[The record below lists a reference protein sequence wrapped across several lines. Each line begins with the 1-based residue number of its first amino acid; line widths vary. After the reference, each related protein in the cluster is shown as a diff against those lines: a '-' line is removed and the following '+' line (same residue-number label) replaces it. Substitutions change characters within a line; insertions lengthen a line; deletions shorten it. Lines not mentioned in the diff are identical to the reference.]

1 MKRVFQVS
9 EITTL
14 CNELKTLLNGCK
26 THIANMKT
34 YADQA
39 DEALAEVPSEVRY
52 YGAVSSVSQLRSA
65 LKTEKIEEA
74 LTKLEN
80 CRQRA
85 CELIPAADSDYA
97 AQTRELMRV
106 TKNLQTL
113 LEEMEQFLIHTP
125 LTTDY
130 SAFKKAFEEVQAR
143 WNKVTENAATA
154 VEKLM
159 ANIKGAETICHAF
172 SKDPVNLSTGN
183 FIYDRTDLE
192 VVGREPFVFRRFYN
206 AINGREGVLGRD
218 WNHNYEVHLE
228 FMDGEAVLLREDGK
242 EERFFWEKDRYLSLF
257 ASEGTLEKAEDGYT
271 YRTREQKVY
280 RFDREGMCLE
290 TETLLGSLV
299 TFTYEEGSPFRLVKA
314 EKDTGEFFSFSYD
327 AEGKLERVQDHTGR
341 SLSYKYQGGLL
352 KEVTLP
358 DGNTF
363 RYGYTPQGKL
373 EHVENQRGIVTV
385 ENFFDEEHRTTLQK
399 FPDGTQMSYVY
410 DAEKKTVELTER
422 NGSRVTYV
430 HDDKYRDVKHIHSN
444 GEERFAYNQ
453 NNQKTLYVDRLG
465 NKTQYAYDPAGNLVR
480 VIDALGNKTE
490 ILYGKKN
497 QPTGIRING
506 KDKLCGEYDAQGR
519 LVKTKDALGN
529 EVEITYTV
537 SGWPQTIQQ
546 ADKSRISLSYDAR
559 GNITA
564 IEDAQGNVTRYVY
577 DALNRMV
584 ESTDGKGNVTRYTYD
599 VMGNVTC
606 VENAE
611 GNCQSYEYNAS
622 GKVTKV
628 TDFDGASIQREYNVL
643 NRPSKIIDKEGRE
656 TLLAYD
662 SMWNLARVTT
672 PDGART
678 TYLYNEENLL
688 SRIKYADGAVVRYT
702 YDANGNRIG
711 EEDENGSKT
720 TFVYDALGRVVE
732 VNGEEG
738 LHYAYRYDGE
748 GNLIEAKD
756 ALGNT
761 VSMEYDGNGNLVK
774 ETNALGES
782 RRYTYTPL
790 GDVES
795 ITDEAGRKMVYR
807 YLRGGQVAGIRHPD
821 DTEET
826 FTYDANGNLETHT
839 LATGFVLTY
848 GYDSMD
854 RITEITGS
862 EGEKKSYTYDA
873 LGNVTSMTDGEG
885 NTTRYAYTLSGQ
897 LAKVTDALGN
907 ETEYQYDAC
916 DRLIEIRQYG
926 AEGSLKEDTEGSGM
940 DTDLLEA
947 EKQNGRNRLCQ
958 VTRYTRDLRGQ
969 VTETRDAL
977 GQREVYTYDK
987 KGQLLSKL
995 DKEGYLT
1002 KYAYTKQGDLSGI
1015 QYADGREVKLS
1026 YNPLRQ
1032 LLEVQDWLGSTK
1044 ITPDALGRA
1053 QKVQYPDGREVSY
1066 TYGKAGE
1073 RRSITYPDGKT
1084 VFYGY
1089 DEQLRLSELKEG
1101 DSVITYVYD
1110 PLGRL
1115 CEKQFPNGT
1124 KTTYAYDR
1132 KDQLTE
1138 LVHRDQEGIL
1148 DRYTY
1153 LYDFLGNKTRITKE
1167 RRGLEQESGSYTY
1180 GYDALGRLSE
1190 IQKDGQMQTRY
1201 GYDAFGNRTWKE
1213 ESGER
1218 TSYQYN
1224 VINQMVSERHG
1235 ELLKAYRYDKRGNL
1249 TGILENGAWKKQ
1261 YVYGAINRLEEA
1273 VDATGK
1279 QARYQYN
1286 GLGHR
1291 VGKQEGVLPK
1301 EKLEKLDPQS
1311 RIGMEIGNSRQI
1323 TYTLDLTRQ
1332 YYNLLERTEENRSQR
1347 YFWDGNVA
1355 AYEENG
1361 ERNYYLQ
1368 DELGSPLRIEDSA
1381 GNLRENYG
1389 YGAFG
1394 EDLYQNQGKIQPFG
1408 YTGYQRDPVA
1418 GTYYAQAREYL
1429 TENGRFA
1436 GQDLIAG
1443 FMDMPFSM
1451 NRYSYCFNSSLIL
1464 IDYNGCFAVL
1474 ATLGAMA
1481 LGALAGSAINA
1492 SVKVVTEYVEVKRG
1506 EKEKIDWGEVAGA
1519 AAEGAIIG
1527 GVSALPITGPLIT
1540 AVTTIGT
1547 GAVAAGTKS
1556 TVTQLVNNQPID
1568 YNKVVEDAM
1577 IGGVTS
1583 GIFYGIGKIKDV
1595 GKIKLAGKTQGVN
1608 TKDLYKQ
1615 KLNEVAS
1622 KQEQIKGAIAATG
1635 RTSPHRKR
1643 QLAALKKE
1651 ALNLM
1656 KKYGKAEVIGILKD
1670 NQKKTLEALLG
1681 IKMTNTLL
1689 EEILEVYI
1697 PLYDNKVTP
1706 EEYFEQNFGK
1716 LCNKEISCPS

>member
-9 EITTL
+9 EISTL

-26 THIANMKT
+26 THISNMKT
-34 YADQA
+34 YAEQA
-39 DEALAEVPSEVRY
+39 DEALAEVPGEVRHY
-52 YGAVSSVSQLRSA
+52 DAVSSASELRSA

-85 CELIPAADSDYA
+85 CELIPAADTDYA
-97 AQTRELMRV
+97 AQTRELMGV

-113 LEEMEQFLIHTP
+113 LEEIEQFLIHTP

-192 VVGREPFVFRRFYN
+192 VGGREPFVFRRFYN

-228 FMDGEAVLLREDGK
+228 FTDGEAVLLREDGK

-290 TETLLGSLV
+290 TETLLGGRV
-299 TFTYEEGSPFRLVKA
+299 TFTYETEAPFRLVKA
-314 EKDTGEFFSFSYD
+314 EKDTGEFFAFSYGAD
-327 AEGKLERVQDHTGR
+327 GMLERVEDHTGR
-341 SLSYKYQGGLL
+341 CLSYQYQGGLL
-352 KEVTLP
+352 KEVRLP

-373 EHVENQRGIVTV
+373 EQVENQRGIVTV

-497 QPTGIRING
+497 QPTGIKING

-519 LVKTKDALGN
+519 LVKTRDALGN
-529 EVEITYTV
+529 EVEITYTA

-546 ADKSRISLSYDAR
+546 ADKSRISLSYDAK

-564 IEDAQGNVTRYVY
+564 IEDALGNVTRYAY

-584 ESTDGKGNVTRYTYD
+584 ESTDGKGNVTKYAYD
-599 VMGNVTC
+599 MMGNVTC

-611 GNCQSYEYNAS
+611 GNRQSYEYNAS

-656 TLLAYD
+656 TLLTYD
-662 SMWNLARVTT
+662 SMWNLARVTAS
-672 PDGART
+672 DGART

-711 EEDENGSKT
+711 EEDENGAKT
-720 TFVYDALGRVVE
+720 TFVYDALGRAVE
-732 VNGEEG
+732 VTGEEG

-748 GNLIEAKD
+748 GNLIEAED

-782 RRYTYTPL
+782 RHYTYTPL

-795 ITDEAGRKMVYR
+795 ITDEAGRTTCYQYQK
-807 YLRGGQVAGIRHPD
+807 GGLLEKIQYSDG
-821 DTEET
+821 TEEA

-839 LATGFVLTY
+839 LATGFVLRY
-848 GYDSMD
+848 GYDSMG

-907 ETEYQYDAC
+907 ETQYRYDAC
-916 DRLIEIRQYG
+916 DRLIEICQYG
-926 AEGSLKEDTEGSGM
+926 EKADQEF
-940 DTDLLEA
+940 LEA
-947 EKQNGRNRLCQ
+947 EERNRRGRRCQ
-958 VTRYTRDLRGQ
+958 VTRYHRDIRGQ
-969 VTETRDAL
+969 ITEVTDAMGQKET
-977 GQREVYTYDK
+977 YTYDK
-987 KGQLLSKL
+987 KGQLLGKL

-1032 LLEVQDWLGSTK
+1032 LTEIQDWLGSTK

-1053 QKVQYPDGREVSY
+1053 EKVQYPDGREVSY

-1073 RRSITYPDGKT
+1073 RRSLTYPDGKT

-1089 DEQLRLSELKEG
+1089 DEQFRLSELKEG
-1101 DSVITYVYD
+1101 DSIITYGYD
-1110 PLGRL
+1110 PVGRL

-1124 KTTYAYDR
+1124 KTTYRYDR
-1132 KDQLTE
+1132 KDQVTE
-1138 LVHRDQEGIL
+1138 LVHRDKEGIL

-1153 LYDFLGNKTRITKE
+1153 LYDLLGNKTGITKE

-1190 IQKDGQMQTRY
+1190 IQKDGKVQTQY
-1201 GYDAFGNRTWKE
+1201 GYDAFGNRIWKE
-1213 ESGER
+1213 ESRER

-1224 VINQMVSERHG
+1224 DLNQMVSERQG
-1235 ELLKAYRYDKRGNL
+1235 EIRKEYGYDKRGNL
-1249 TGILENGAWKKQ
+1249 TSILENGTWKKQ

-1273 VDATGK
+1273 VDAAGK

-1355 AYEENG
+1355 VYEENG

-1381 GNLRENYG
+1381 GNLRESYG

-1394 EDLYQNQGKIQPFG
+1394 EDLYQNQGEIQPFG
-1408 YTGYQRDPVA
+1408 YTGYQRDEIA

-1429 TENGRFA
+1429 AENGRFA
-1436 GQDLIAG
+1436 GQDLIVG
-1443 FMDMPFSM
+1443 FMDLPFSM
-1451 NRYSYCFNSSLIL
+1451 NRYSYCFNAPMVLVDLDGEWPSLS
-1464 IDYNGCFAVL
+1464 D
-1474 ATLGAMA
+1474 
-1481 LGALAGSAINA
+1481 
-1492 SVKVVTEYVEVKRG
+1492 
-1506 EKEKIDWGEVAGA
+1506 
-1519 AAEGAIIG
+1519 
-1527 GVSALPITGPLIT
+1527 
-1540 AVTTIGT
+1540 
-1547 GAVAAGTKS
+1547 
-1556 TVTQLVNNQPID
+1556 
-1568 YNKVVEDAM
+1568 
-1577 IGGVTS
+1577 
-1583 GIFYGIGKIKDV
+1583 IGKGIQNGIKDV
-1595 GKIKLAGKTQGVN
+1595 GNAINKGVQKVWETGQKAVKTAVDWVDEHKTELVAVGIMTGAVVAIASGGV
-1608 TKDLYKQ
+1608 
-1615 KLNEVAS
+1615 
-1622 KQEQIKGAIAATG
+1622 IAATVGAGVLIGGGIGGISNIVSGSGNFTNGFIGGSVNGFITVFGTTSLAINPFAANAAGGAMGSVLTDILNNKDLPLKEQKSTIEILISAIASSGTQAVIGGGLAKIWDKATLG
-1635 RTSPHRKR
+1635 RTIGNSKGWDKMATIFWET
-1643 QLAALKKE
+1643 LFSGGFSFSTGTIASILSGALGKKIVDG
-1651 ALNLM
+1651 NFM
-1656 KKYGKAEVIGILKD
+1656 KNITE
-1670 NQKKTLEALLG
+1670 
-1681 IKMTNTLL
+1681 LL
-1689 EEILEVYI
+1689 EGCLE
-1697 PLYDNKVTP
+1697 
-1706 EEYFEQNFGK
+1706 
-1716 LCNKEISCPS
+1716 

>member
-9 EITTL
+9 EISTL

-26 THIANMKT
+26 THISDMKT
-34 YADQA
+34 YAEQA
-39 DEALAEVPSEVRY
+39 DEALAEVPGEVRHY
-52 YGAVSSVSQLRSA
+52 DAVSSASELRSA

-85 CELIPAADSDYA
+85 CELIPAADTDYA
-97 AQTRELMRV
+97 AQTRELVGV

-192 VVGREPFVFRRFYN
+192 VGGREAFVFRRFYN
-206 AINGREGVLGRD
+206 AINDRSGVLGKD

-228 FMDGEAVLLREDGK
+228 FTDGEAVLLREDGK

-257 ASEGTLEKAEDGYT
+257 ASEGVLEKAEEGYA

-290 TETLLGSLV
+290 TETLLGSLI
-299 TFTYEEGSPFRLVKA
+299 TFTYEEGSPFRLVKV
-314 EKDTGEFFSFSYD
+314 EKDTGEFFAFSYGAD
-327 AEGKLERVQDHTGR
+327 GMLEHVKDHAGR

-352 KEVTLP
+352 KEVRLP

-373 EHVENQRGIVTV
+373 EQVENQRGIVTV

-444 GEERFAYNQ
+444 GEERFTYNQ

-497 QPTGIRING
+497 QPTGIKING

-519 LVKTKDALGN
+519 LVKTRDALGN

-546 ADKSRISLSYDAR
+546 ADKSRIRLSYDAR

-564 IEDAQGNVTRYVY
+564 IKDALGNVIRYAY

-702 YDANGNRIG
+702 YDANGNRTG
-711 EEDENGSKT
+711 EEDENGAKT

-748 GNLIEAKD
+748 GNLIEAED

-774 ETNALGES
+774 ESNALGES
-782 RRYTYTPL
+782 RHYTYTPL

-795 ITDEAGRKMVYR
+795 ITDEAGRTTCYQYQK
-807 YLRGGQVAGIRHPD
+807 GGLLEKIQYSDG
-821 DTEET
+821 TEEA

-839 LATGFVLTY
+839 FATGFVLRY

-907 ETEYQYDAC
+907 ETEYQYDVC

-926 AEGSLKEDTEGSGM
+926 AEGSLKEEVEGSGM

-969 VTETRDAL
+969 VTETMDAL
-977 GQREVYTYDK
+977 KQREVYTYDK

-1032 LLEVQDWLGSTK
+1032 LMEVQDWLGNTK

-1073 RRSITYPDGKT
+1073 RKSITYPDGKT

-1101 DSVITYVYD
+1101 DSIITYAYD
-1110 PLGRL
+1110 PMGRL

-1138 LVHRDQEGIL
+1138 LVHQDQDGIL

-1153 LYDFLGNKTRITKE
+1153 LYDLLGNKTGITKE

-1224 VINQMVSERHG
+1224 VINQMVSEKHG
-1235 ELLKAYRYDKRGNL
+1235 ELLKAYSYDKRGNL
-1249 TGILENGAWKKQ
+1249 TGIQENGAWKKQ

-1273 VDATGK
+1273 VDAAGK

-1311 RIGMEIGNSRQI
+1311 RIGMEIGNSQQI

-1332 YYNLLERTEENRSQR
+1332 YYNLLERTEESQSQR

-1368 DELGSPLRIEDSA
+1368 DELESPLRIEDSA
-1381 GNLRENYG
+1381 GNLRESYG

-1394 EDLYQNQGKIQPFG
+1394 EDLYQNQGEIQPFG
-1408 YTGYQRDPVA
+1408 YTGYQRDEIA

-1429 TENGRFA
+1429 AENGRFA

-1443 FMDMPFSM
+1443 FMDLPFSM
-1451 NRYSYCFNSSLIL
+1451 NRYSYCFNAPMIL
-1464 IDYNGCFAVL
+1464 VDL
-1474 ATLGAMA
+1474 DGAFPSWSDIKKGFSKGIGKAWNWAKKHKDDIIKVIGTTA
-1481 LGALAGSAINA
+1481 L
-1492 SVKVVTEYVEVKRG
+1492 VV
-1506 EKEKIDWGEVAGA
+1506 
-1519 AAEGAIIG
+1519 G
-1527 GVSALPITGPLIT
+1527 GVAIT
-1540 AVTTIGT
+1540 AATFGT
-1547 GAVAAGTKS
+1547 GAGVFVGISAVSGAT
-1556 TVTQLVNNQPID
+1556 
-1568 YNKVVEDAM
+1568 A
-1577 IGGVTS
+1577 GGVTS
-1583 GIFYGIGKIKDV
+1583 YITGGDIVDNICGGTINGTITAIGTLLGTPGVGNFLGGAIGSAITDIMGGEKEFDKVLLRSAIGGGIQLGMTMGGIITKVSYDV
-1595 GKIKLAGKTQGVN
+1595 GLKNTSLGGIILNYVN
-1608 TKDLYKQ
+1608 MVYGLGSGMATFGFQ
-1615 KLNEVAS
+1615 EVLD
-1622 KQEQIKGAIAATG
+1622 QC
-1635 RTSPHRKR
+1635 
-1643 QLAALKKE
+1643 E
-1651 ALNLM
+1651 A
-1656 KKYGKAEVIGILKD
+1656 
-1670 NQKKTLEALLG
+1670 
-1681 IKMTNTLL
+1681 
-1689 EEILEVYI
+1689 
-1697 PLYDNKVTP
+1697 
-1706 EEYFEQNFGK
+1706 
-1716 LCNKEISCPS
+1716 

>member
-26 THIANMKT
+26 THIVNMKT

-39 DEALAEVPSEVRY
+39 EAALGTVPDDVRY
-52 YGAVSSVSQLRSA
+52 SVAVQDVSQLRSA

-97 AQTRELMRV
+97 AQTRELMGV

-192 VVGREPFVFRRFYN
+192 VGGREAFVFRRFYN

-228 FMDGEAVLLREDGK
+228 FTDGEAVLLREDGK

-257 ASEGTLEKAEDGYT
+257 ASEGVLEKAEEGYA

-290 TETLLGSLV
+290 TETLLGSLI

-327 AEGKLERVQDHTGR
+327 AEGKLERVEDHTGR

-410 DAEKKTVELTER
+410 EEEKKSVELTER

-490 ILYGKKN
+490 ILYGEKN
-497 QPTGIRING
+497 QPTGIKING

-519 LVKTKDALGN
+519 LVKTRDALGN
-529 EVEITYTV
+529 EVEITYTEA
-537 SGWPQTIQQ
+537 GWPQTILQ
-546 ADKSRISLSYDAR
+546 ADKSRITLSYDAR

-584 ESTDGKGNVTRYTYD
+584 ESTDGKGNVTKYAYD

-611 GNCQSYEYNAS
+611 GNRQSYEYNAS

-656 TLLAYD
+656 TLLTYD
-662 SMWNLARVTT
+662 SMWNLARVTA

-711 EEDENGSKT
+711 EEDENGAKT

-748 GNLIEAKD
+748 GNLIEAED

-782 RRYTYTPL
+782 RHYTYTPL

-795 ITDEAGRKMVYR
+795 ITDEAGRTTCYQYQK
-807 YLRGGQVAGIRHPD
+807 GGLLEKIQYSDG
-821 DTEET
+821 TEEA

-839 LATGFVLTY
+839 LATGFVLRY

-940 DTDLLEA
+940 DADLLEA

-969 VTETRDAL
+969 VTETMDAL

-1032 LLEVQDWLGSTK
+1032 LMEVQDWLGNTK

-1073 RRSITYPDGKT
+1073 RRSMTYPDGKT

-1101 DSVITYVYD
+1101 DSIINYGYD

-1153 LYDFLGNKTRITKE
+1153 LYDLLGNKTGITKE

-1224 VINQMVSERHG
+1224 VINQMVSEKHG
-1235 ELLKAYRYDKRGNL
+1235 ELLKAYSYDKRGNL
-1249 TGILENGAWKKQ
+1249 TGIQENGAWKKQ
-1261 YVYGAINRLEEA
+1261 DVYGAINRLEEA
-1273 VDATGK
+1273 VDAAGK

-1332 YYNLLERTEENRSQR
+1332 YYNLLERTEESRSQR

-1355 AYEENG
+1355 AYEEN
-1361 ERNYYLQ
+1361 EEQNYYLQ

-1381 GNLRENYG
+1381 GILKESYG

-1408 YTGYQRDPVA
+1408 YTGYQRDEVS

-1429 TENGRFA
+1429 AENGRFA
-1436 GQDLIAG
+1436 GQDLIKG
-1443 FMDMPFSM
+1443 FIENPVSI
-1451 NRYSYCFNSSLIL
+1451 NRYIYCQCNSLNYIDLTGKSREDARNYMEKYGTDLNEDGEPDETNSNYPMFKSNCANFVSQTLVAGGIEPVKGEWYITTALNENLLGGLTLKVGAFVHRLLGNNVHYNNTVKNHDVLLSDTWNDAKAQYDYFSNPDNGYINGEVIHIKTQEELVRAAKEGNIQTGDLLYWDRKGKGVTHASIISKVTGDEIL
-1464 IDYNGCFAVL
+1464 FAGNTRARFDYSVKN
-1474 ATLGAMA
+1474 A
-1481 LGALAGSAINA
+1481 LGDYKGGI
-1492 SVKVVTEYVEVKRG
+1492 Y
-1506 EKEKIDWGEVAGA
+1506 
-1519 AAEGAIIG
+1519 II
-1527 GVSALPITGPLIT
+1527 
-1540 AVTTIGT
+1540 
-1547 GAVAAGTKS
+1547 
-1556 TVTQLVNNQPID
+1556 
-1568 YNKVVEDAM
+1568 
-1577 IGGVTS
+1577 
-1583 GIFYGIGKIKDV
+1583 KIKDEFYNNCD
-1595 GKIKLAGKTQGVN
+1595 I
-1608 TKDLYKQ
+1608 
-1615 KLNEVAS
+1615 E
-1622 KQEQIKGAIAATG
+1622 
-1635 RTSPHRKR
+1635 
-1643 QLAALKKE
+1643 
-1651 ALNLM
+1651 
-1656 KKYGKAEVIGILKD
+1656 
-1670 NQKKTLEALLG
+1670 
-1681 IKMTNTLL
+1681 
-1689 EEILEVYI
+1689 
-1697 PLYDNKVTP
+1697 
-1706 EEYFEQNFGK
+1706 
-1716 LCNKEISCPS
+1716 

>member
-39 DEALAEVPSEVRY
+39 EAALGTVPDDVRY
-52 YGAVSSVSQLRSA
+52 SVAVQDVSQLRSA

-97 AQTRELMRV
+97 AQTRELMGV

-159 ANIKGAETICHAF
+159 ASIKGAETICHAF

-192 VVGREPFVFRRFYN
+192 VGGREAFVFRRFYN

-228 FMDGEAVLLREDGK
+228 FTDGEAVLLREDGK

-257 ASEGTLEKAEDGYT
+257 ASEGVLEKAEDGYT

-299 TFTYEEGSPFRLVKA
+299 TFTYETETPFRLVKVQ
-314 EKDTGEFFSFSYD
+314 KDTGEFFSFSYD
-327 AEGKLERVQDHTGR
+327 EEGKLERVQDHTGR

-410 DAEKKTVELTER
+410 EEEKKSVELTER

-465 NKTQYAYDPAGNLVR
+465 NKTQYAYDPVGNLVR

-497 QPTGIRING
+497 QPTGIKING

-529 EVEITYTV
+529 EVEITYTAA
-537 SGWPQTIQQ
+537 GWPQTIQQ

-559 GNITA
+559 GNITT

-577 DALNRMV
+577 DALNQMV

-611 GNCQSYEYNAS
+611 GNRQSYEYNAS

-656 TLLAYD
+656 TLLTYD

-711 EEDENGSKT
+711 EENENGAKT

-748 GNLIEAKD
+748 GNLIEAED

-782 RRYTYTPL
+782 RHYTYTPL

-795 ITDEAGRKMVYR
+795 ITDEAGRKMVYS

-821 DTEET
+821 DTEEA
-826 FTYDANGNLETHT
+826 FTYDANGNLKTHT
-839 LATGFVLTY
+839 LTTGFVLTY

-940 DTDLLEA
+940 DADLLEA

-958 VTRYTRDLRGQ
+958 VTCYTRDLRGQ
-969 VTETRDAL
+969 VTETMDAL
-977 GQREVYTYDK
+977 GQKEVYTYDK

-1032 LLEVQDWLGSTK
+1032 LLEVQDWLGNTK

-1073 RRSITYPDGKT
+1073 RRSMTYPDGKT

-1101 DSVITYVYD
+1101 DSIINYGYD

-1153 LYDFLGNKTRITKE
+1153 LYDLLGNKTGITKE

-1201 GYDAFGNRTWKE
+1201 GYDAFGNRTWIE

-1224 VINQMVSERHG
+1224 VINQMVSEKHG
-1235 ELLKAYRYDKRGNL
+1235 ELLKAYSYDKRGNL
-1249 TGILENGAWKKQ
+1249 TGIQENGAWKKQ

-1273 VDATGK
+1273 VDAAGK

-1332 YYNLLERTEENRSQR
+1332 YYNLLERTEESRSQR

-1381 GNLRENYG
+1381 GNLRESYG
-1389 YGAFG
+1389 YGVFG
-1394 EDLYQNQGKIQPFG
+1394 EDLYQNQEKIQPFG
-1408 YTGYQRDPVA
+1408 YTGYQKDEIA

-1436 GQDLIAG
+1436 GQDLVVG
-1443 FMDMPFSM
+1443 FVNIPTLF
-1451 NRYSYCFNSSLIL
+1451 NRYEYCRENPLKYIDLNGKWAISLK
-1464 IDYNGCFAVL
+1464 G
-1474 ATLGAMA
+1474 
-1481 LGALAGSAINA
+1481 AINA
-1492 SVKVVTEYVEVKRG
+1492 T
-1506 EKEKIDWGEVAGA
+1506 
-1519 AAEGAIIG
+1519 
-1527 GVSALPITGPLIT
+1527 
-1540 AVTTIGT
+1540 
-1547 GAVAAGTKS
+1547 
-1556 TVTQLVNNQPID
+1556 
-1568 YNKVVEDAM
+1568 
-1577 IGGVTS
+1577 
-1583 GIFYGIGKIKDV
+1583 F
-1595 GKIKLAGKTQGVN
+1595 
-1608 TKDLYKQ
+1608 
-1615 KLNEVAS
+1615 
-1622 KQEQIKGAIAATG
+1622 
-1635 RTSPHRKR
+1635 
-1643 QLAALKKE
+1643 
-1651 ALNLM
+1651 
-1656 KKYGKAEVIGILKD
+1656 
-1670 NQKKTLEALLG
+1670 LLG
-1681 IKMTNTLL
+1681 IGADIDLSIDDNGNIGLQWSYSIPFVNDTKAIGLFDAGIAAQVQVMNVDSIFDL
-1689 EEILEVYI
+1689 EGKGSYIGGSGGYLGYFGFDLVTQEAIADMSDNEVEGIQGQIGVGIGIDIHMMEGYTDTI
-1697 PLYDNKVTP
+1697 WSTHVNWLD
-1706 EEYFEQNFGK
+1706 K
-1716 LCNKEISCPS
+1716 LFDFLGIQEKEDMNSCGL

>member
-1 MKRVFQVS
+1 M
-9 EITTL
+9 
-14 CNELKTLLNGCK
+14 G
-26 THIANMKT
+26 
-34 YADQA
+34 
-39 DEALAEVPSEVRY
+39 
-52 YGAVSSVSQLRSA
+52 
-65 LKTEKIEEA
+65 
-74 LTKLEN
+74 
-80 CRQRA
+80 
-85 CELIPAADSDYA
+85 
-97 AQTRELMRV
+97 V

-159 ANIKGAETICHAF
+159 ANIKGAETICHVF

-192 VVGREPFVFRRFYN
+192 VGGREPFVFRRFYN
-206 AINGREGVLGRD
+206 AINDRSGVLGKD

-228 FMDGEAVLLREDGK
+228 FTDGEAVLLREDGK

-290 TETLLGSLV
+290 TETLLGGRV
-299 TFTYEEGSPFRLVKA
+299 TFTYETEAPFHLVKA
-314 EKDTGEFFSFSYD
+314 EKDTGEFFAFSYGAD
-327 AEGKLERVQDHTGR
+327 GMLERVEDHVGR
-341 SLSYKYQGGLL
+341 CLSYQYQGGLL

-373 EHVENQRGIVTV
+373 EQVENQRGIVTV

-410 DAEKKTVELTER
+410 DAEKKAVELTER
-422 NGSRVTYV
+422 NGSRVIYV

-490 ILYGKKN
+490 IRYGEKN
-497 QPTGIRING
+497 QPTGIKING

-519 LVKTKDALGN
+519 LVKTRDALGN
-529 EVEITYTV
+529 EVEITYTA

-546 ADKSRISLSYDAR
+546 ADKSRISLSYDAK

-564 IEDAQGNVTRYVY
+564 IEDALGNVTRYAY

-584 ESTDGKGNVTRYTYD
+584 ESTDGKGNVTKYAYD

-611 GNCQSYEYNAS
+611 GNRQSYEYNAS

-656 TLLAYD
+656 TLLTYD
-662 SMWNLARVTT
+662 SMWNLARVTA

-711 EEDENGSKT
+711 EEDENGAKT
-720 TFVYDALGRVVE
+720 TFVYDALGRAVE
-732 VNGEEG
+732 VTGEEG

-748 GNLIEAKD
+748 GNLIEAED

-782 RRYTYTPL
+782 RHYTYTPL

-795 ITDEAGRKMVYR
+795 ITDEAGRTTCYQYQK
-807 YLRGGQVAGIRHPD
+807 GGLLEKIQYSDG
-821 DTEET
+821 TEEA

-839 LATGFVLTY
+839 LATGFVLRY

-907 ETEYQYDAC
+907 ETQYRYDAC
-916 DRLIEIRQYG
+916 DRLIEICQYG
-926 AEGSLKEDTEGSGM
+926 EKADQEF
-940 DTDLLEA
+940 LEA
-947 EKQNGRNRLCQ
+947 EERNRRGRRCQ
-958 VTRYTRDLRGQ
+958 VTRYHRDIRGQ
-969 VTETRDAL
+969 ITEVTDAMGQKET
-977 GQREVYTYDK
+977 YTYDK
-987 KGQLLSKL
+987 KGQLLGKL

-1032 LLEVQDWLGSTK
+1032 LTEIQDWLGSTK

-1053 QKVQYPDGREVSY
+1053 EKVQYPDGREVSY

-1073 RRSITYPDGKT
+1073 RRSLTYPDGKT

-1089 DEQLRLSELKEG
+1089 DEQFRLSELKEG
-1101 DSVITYVYD
+1101 DSIITYGYD
-1110 PLGRL
+1110 PVGRL

-1124 KTTYAYDR
+1124 KTTYRYDR
-1132 KDQLTE
+1132 KDQVTE
-1138 LVHRDQEGIL
+1138 LVHRDKEGIL

-1153 LYDFLGNKTRITKE
+1153 LYDLLGNKTGITKE

-1190 IQKDGQMQTRY
+1190 IQKDGKVQTQY
-1201 GYDAFGNRTWKE
+1201 GYDAFGNRIWKE
-1213 ESGER
+1213 ESRER

-1224 VINQMVSERHG
+1224 GLNQMVSERQG
-1235 ELLKAYRYDKRGNL
+1235 EIRKEYGYDKRGNL
-1249 TGILENGAWKKQ
+1249 TSILENGTWKKQ

-1273 VDATGK
+1273 VDAAGK

-1301 EKLEKLDPQS
+1301 EKLEKLDPQR

-1323 TYTLDLTRQ
+1323 TYALDLTRQ
-1332 YYNLLERTEENRSQR
+1332 YHNLLERTEESKSQR

-1381 GNLRENYG
+1381 GTLLESYG

-1408 YTGYQRDPVA
+1408 YTGYQRDEVS

-1429 TENGRFA
+1429 AESGRFA
-1436 GQDLIAG
+1436 GQDIMTGTVKYPETFNLYKYSFNQPLKYIDPSGETEEEFCENISTA
-1443 FMDMPFSM
+1443 FS
-1451 NRYSYCFNSSLIL
+1451 RYGEQFIESVSSPQNWGLWALDGSFAALEVYKQITKHIPQFKTNANNKTLVNISDSVNYKGGRGGVRRISKAKLLQQDSSLGEAYRTQMKLDKLSKGLVCLNGAVSFISEYNSNPDLSVKEKIVNSSVEATWSIGSSVAIGSALGSLLPGAGTIVGAIGGFVVGTAASIL
-1464 IDYNGCFAVL
+1464 IDGIAKTKWFD
-1474 ATLGAMA
+1474 G
-1481 LGALAGSAINA
+1481 
-1492 SVKVVTEYVEVKRG
+1492 
-1506 EKEKIDWGEVAGA
+1506 
-1519 AAEGAIIG
+1519 
-1527 GVSALPITGPLIT
+1527 
-1540 AVTTIGT
+1540 
-1547 GAVAAGTKS
+1547 GTKS
-1556 TVTQLVNNQPID
+1556 VLD
-1568 YNKVVEDAM
+1568 YVKQGVNKVVD
-1577 IGGVTS
+1577 
-1583 GIFYGIGKIKDV
+1583 GIGDAFS
-1595 GKIKLAGKTQGVN
+1595 G
-1608 TKDLYKQ
+1608 
-1615 KLNEVAS
+1615 
-1622 KQEQIKGAIAATG
+1622 
-1635 RTSPHRKR
+1635 
-1643 QLAALKKE
+1643 
-1651 ALNLM
+1651 
-1656 KKYGKAEVIGILKD
+1656 
-1670 NQKKTLEALLG
+1670 
-1681 IKMTNTLL
+1681 
-1689 EEILEVYI
+1689 
-1697 PLYDNKVTP
+1697 
-1706 EEYFEQNFGK
+1706 FG
-1716 LCNKEISCPS
+1716 EFVFG

>member
-26 THIANMKT
+26 THISNMKT
-34 YADQA
+34 YAEQA
-39 DEALAEVPSEVRY
+39 DEALAEVPGEVRH
-52 YGAVSSVSQLRSA
+52 YGAVYSVSELRSA
-65 LKTEKIEEA
+65 LKTEKIEDA

-80 CRQRA
+80 CRVRA
-85 CELIPAADSDYA
+85 CELIPAADTDYA
-97 AQTRELMRV
+97 AQTRELMGV

-143 WNKVTENAATA
+143 WNKVTENAEKA

-159 ANIKGAETICHAF
+159 ANIKGAETICHVF

-192 VVGREPFVFRRFYN
+192 VGGREAFVFRRFYN
-206 AINGREGVLGRD
+206 AINDRSGVLGKD

-228 FMDGEAVLLREDGK
+228 FTDGEAVLLREDGK

-290 TETLLGSLV
+290 TETLLGGRV
-299 TFTYEEGSPFRLVKA
+299 TFTYETEAPFHLVKA
-314 EKDTGEFFSFSYD
+314 EKDTGEFFAFSYGAD
-327 AEGKLERVQDHTGR
+327 GMLERVEDHVGR
-341 SLSYKYQGGLL
+341 CLSYQYQGGLL

-373 EHVENQRGIVTV
+373 EQVENPRGIVTV

-410 DAEKKTVELTER
+410 DAEKKAVELTER
-422 NGSRVTYV
+422 NGSRVIYV

-490 ILYGKKN
+490 IRYGEKN

-519 LVKTKDALGN
+519 LVKTRDALGN
-529 EVEITYTV
+529 EVEITYTA

-546 ADKSRISLSYDAR
+546 ADKSRISLSYDAK

-564 IEDAQGNVTRYVY
+564 IEDALGNVTRYAY

-584 ESTDGKGNVTRYTYD
+584 ESTDGKGNVTKYAYD

-611 GNCQSYEYNAS
+611 GNRQSYEYNAS

-656 TLLAYD
+656 TLLTYD
-662 SMWNLARVTT
+662 SMWNLARVTA

-711 EEDENGSKT
+711 EEDENGAKT
-720 TFVYDALGRVVE
+720 TFVYDALGRAVE
-732 VNGEEG
+732 VTGEEG

-748 GNLIEAKD
+748 GNLIEAED

-782 RRYTYTPL
+782 RHYTYTPL

-795 ITDEAGRKMVYR
+795 ITDEAGRTTCYQYQK
-807 YLRGGQVAGIRHPD
+807 GGLLEKIQYSDG
-821 DTEET
+821 TEEA

-839 LATGFVLTY
+839 LATGFVLRY

-907 ETEYQYDAC
+907 ETQYRYDAC
-916 DRLIEIRQYG
+916 DRLIEICQYG
-926 AEGSLKEDTEGSGM
+926 EKADQEF
-940 DTDLLEA
+940 LEA
-947 EKQNGRNRLCQ
+947 EERNRRGRRCQ
-958 VTRYTRDLRGQ
+958 VTRYHRDIRGQ
-969 VTETRDAL
+969 ITEVTDAMGQKET
-977 GQREVYTYDK
+977 YTYDK
-987 KGQLLSKL
+987 KGQLLGKL

-1032 LLEVQDWLGSTK
+1032 LTEIQDWLGSTK

-1053 QKVQYPDGREVSY
+1053 EKVQYPDGREVSY

-1073 RRSITYPDGKT
+1073 RRSLTYPDGKT

-1089 DEQLRLSELKEG
+1089 DEQFRLSELKEG
-1101 DSVITYVYD
+1101 DSIITYGYD
-1110 PLGRL
+1110 PVGRL

-1124 KTTYAYDR
+1124 KTTYRYDR
-1132 KDQLTE
+1132 KDQVTE
-1138 LVHRDQEGIL
+1138 LVHRDKEGIL

-1153 LYDFLGNKTRITKE
+1153 LYDLLGNKTGITKE

-1190 IQKDGQMQTRY
+1190 IQKDGKVQTQY
-1201 GYDAFGNRTWKE
+1201 GYDAFGNRIWKE
-1213 ESGER
+1213 ESRER

-1224 VINQMVSERHG
+1224 DLNQMVSERQG
-1235 ELLKAYRYDKRGNL
+1235 EIRKEYGYDKRGNL
-1249 TGILENGAWKKQ
+1249 TSILENGTWKKQ

-1273 VDATGK
+1273 VDAAGK

-1301 EKLEKLDPQS
+1301 EKLEKLDPQR

-1323 TYTLDLTRQ
+1323 TYALDLTRQ
-1332 YYNLLERTEENRSQR
+1332 YHNLLERTEESKSQR

-1381 GNLRENYG
+1381 GTLLESYG

-1408 YTGYQRDPVA
+1408 YTGYQRDEVS

-1429 TENGRFA
+1429 AESGRFA
-1436 GQDLIAG
+1436 GQDIMTGTVKYPETFNLYKYSFNQPLKYIDPSGETEEEFCENISTA
-1443 FMDMPFSM
+1443 FS
-1451 NRYSYCFNSSLIL
+1451 RYGEQFIESVSSPQNWGLWALDGSFAALEVYKQITKHIPQFKTNANNKTLVNISDSVNYKGGRGGVRRISKAKLLQQDSSLGEAYRTQMKLDKLSKGLVCLNGAVSFISEYNSNPDLSVKEKIVNSSVEATWSIGSSVAIGSALGSLLPGAGTIVGAIGGFVVGTAASIL
-1464 IDYNGCFAVL
+1464 IDGIAKTKWFD
-1474 ATLGAMA
+1474 G
-1481 LGALAGSAINA
+1481 
-1492 SVKVVTEYVEVKRG
+1492 
-1506 EKEKIDWGEVAGA
+1506 
-1519 AAEGAIIG
+1519 
-1527 GVSALPITGPLIT
+1527 
-1540 AVTTIGT
+1540 
-1547 GAVAAGTKS
+1547 GTKS
-1556 TVTQLVNNQPID
+1556 VLD
-1568 YNKVVEDAM
+1568 YVKQGVNKVVD
-1577 IGGVTS
+1577 
-1583 GIFYGIGKIKDV
+1583 GIGDAFS
-1595 GKIKLAGKTQGVN
+1595 G
-1608 TKDLYKQ
+1608 
-1615 KLNEVAS
+1615 
-1622 KQEQIKGAIAATG
+1622 
-1635 RTSPHRKR
+1635 
-1643 QLAALKKE
+1643 
-1651 ALNLM
+1651 
-1656 KKYGKAEVIGILKD
+1656 
-1670 NQKKTLEALLG
+1670 
-1681 IKMTNTLL
+1681 
-1689 EEILEVYI
+1689 
-1697 PLYDNKVTP
+1697 
-1706 EEYFEQNFGK
+1706 FG
-1716 LCNKEISCPS
+1716 EFVFG

>member
-26 THIANMKT
+26 THISNMKT
-34 YADQA
+34 YAEQA
-39 DEALAEVPSEVRY
+39 DEALAEVPGEVRH
-52 YGAVSSVSQLRSA
+52 YGAVYSVSELRSA
-65 LKTEKIEEA
+65 LKTEKIEDA

-80 CRQRA
+80 CRVRA
-85 CELIPAADSDYA
+85 CELIPAADTDYA
-97 AQTRELMRV
+97 AQTRELMGV

-143 WNKVTENAATA
+143 WNKVTENAEKA

-159 ANIKGAETICHAF
+159 ANIKGAETICYAF

-192 VVGREPFVFRRFYN
+192 VGGREPFVFRRFYN
-206 AINGREGVLGRD
+206 AINGREGVLGKD

-228 FMDGEAVLLREDGK
+228 FTDGEAVLLREDGK

-299 TFTYEEGSPFRLVKA
+299 TFTYEEGSPFRLVKV

-327 AEGKLERVQDHTGR
+327 GEGKLERVEDHTGR

-363 RYGYTPQGKL
+363 RYGYTPKGKL
-373 EHVENQRGIVTV
+373 EHVENPRGIVTV

-410 DAEKKTVELTER
+410 DEEKKSVELTER

-465 NKTQYAYDPAGNLVR
+465 NKTQYAYDPEGNLVR

-490 ILYGKKN
+490 ILYGEKN

-529 EVEITYTV
+529 EVEITYTAA
-537 SGWPQTIQQ
+537 GWPKTIQQ
-546 ADKSRISLSYDAR
+546 ADKSRISLSYDAK

-584 ESTDGKGNVTRYTYD
+584 ESTDGKGNVTKYAYD

-656 TLLAYD
+656 TLLTYD
-662 SMWNLARVTT
+662 SMWNLARVTA

-711 EEDENGSKT
+711 EEDENGAKT

-748 GNLIEAKD
+748 GNLIEAED

-761 VSMEYDGNGNLVK
+761 VSMEYDGNGNLLK

-795 ITDEAGRKMVYR
+795 ITDEAGRTTCYQYQK
-807 YLRGGQVAGIRHPD
+807 GGLLEKIQYSDG
-821 DTEET
+821 TEEA

-839 LATGFVLTY
+839 LATGFVLRY

-873 LGNVTSMTDGEG
+873 LGNVTSMTDGGG

-969 VTETRDAL
+969 VTETMDAL
-977 GQREVYTYDK
+977 GQKEVYTYDK

-1032 LLEVQDWLGSTK
+1032 LLEVQDWLGNTK

-1073 RRSITYPDGKT
+1073 RKSMTYPDGKT

-1101 DSVITYVYD
+1101 DSIITYAYD

-1138 LVHRDQEGIL
+1138 LAHSDKEGIL

-1153 LYDFLGNKTRITKE
+1153 LYDLLGNKTGITKE
-1167 RRGLEQESGSYTY
+1167 RRGLEQESGSYAY

-1224 VINQMVSERHG
+1224 VINQMVSEKHG
-1235 ELLKAYRYDKRGNL
+1235 EILRAYRYDKRGNL

-1273 VDATGK
+1273 VDAAGK

-1291 VGKQEGVLPK
+1291 VGKQDGIIPK
-1301 EKLEKLDPQS
+1301 EKLEKLDPQN

-1361 ERNYYLQ
+1361 EQNYYLQ
-1368 DELGSPLRIEDSA
+1368 DELGSPLRIEDSV
-1381 GNLRENYG
+1381 GILKESYG

-1394 EDLYQNQGKIQPFG
+1394 EDLYQNQGKVQPFG
-1408 YTGYQRDPVA
+1408 YTGYQRDETA

-1436 GQDLIAG
+1436 EQDLISG
-1443 FMDMPFSM
+1443 VIEYPDTF
-1451 NRYSYCFNSSLIL
+1451 NQYSYCWNSPF
-1464 IDYNGCFAVL
+1464 DYVDYDGEFPTVVI
-1474 ATLGAMA
+1474 GAGI
-1481 LGALAGSAINA
+1481 GALVSGGFEIVKQIA
-1492 SVKVVTEYVEVKRG
+1492 SRKFDVKSIVV
-1506 EKEKIDWGEVAGA
+1506 A
-1519 AAEGAIIG
+1519 
-1527 GVSALPITGPLIT
+1527 TGK
-1540 AVTTIGT
+1540 G
-1547 GAVAAGTKS
+1547 
-1556 TVTQLVNNQPID
+1556 
-1568 YNKVVEDAM
+1568 
-1577 IGGVTS
+1577 
-1583 GIFYGIGKIKDV
+1583 
-1595 GKIKLAGKTQGVN
+1595 LA
-1608 TKDLYKQ
+1608 
-1615 KLNEVAS
+1615 
-1622 KQEQIKGAIAATG
+1622 KGAIAGTGVGLGLTAVGNGVVDGIGEVVNQTWVENNSIKNVNIGQVAEATIWG
-1635 RTSPHRKR
+1635 AGETLVFGGITKINSKVKTKLRISSKEKVT
-1643 QLAALKKE
+1643 LKTNGKHKVDYKNNIDDLNIKIKSLEDKVNIYRNKGFSENIGDEKYSKE
-1651 ALNLM
+1651 LRHILNEL
-1656 KKYGKAEVIGILKD
+1656 KGK
-1670 NQKKTLEALLG
+1670 KKTYKMNIIKYLKNKIKSNCHGIGRDKLYMADLKNMFNLDDTMNNFIEA
-1681 IKMTNTLL
+1681 TVAFFN
-1689 EEILEVYI
+1689 EECI
-1697 PLYDNKVTP
+1697 D
-1706 EEYFEQNFGK
+1706 
-1716 LCNKEISCPS
+1716 

>member
-26 THIANMKT
+26 THISNMKT
-34 YADQA
+34 YAEQA
-39 DEALAEVPSEVRY
+39 DEALAEVPGEVRH
-52 YGAVSSVSQLRSA
+52 YGAVYSVSELRSA
-65 LKTEKIEEA
+65 LKTEKIEDA

-80 CRQRA
+80 CRVRA
-85 CELIPAADSDYA
+85 CELIPAADTDYA
-97 AQTRELMRV
+97 AQTRELVGV

-143 WNKVTENAATA
+143 WNKVTENAEKV

-192 VVGREPFVFRRFYN
+192 VGGREPFVFRRFYN
-206 AINGREGVLGRD
+206 AINDRSGVLGKD

-228 FMDGEAVLLREDGK
+228 FTDGEAVLLREDGK

-290 TETLLGSLV
+290 TETLLGGRV
-299 TFTYEEGSPFRLVKA
+299 TFTYETEAPFRLVKA
-314 EKDTGEFFSFSYD
+314 EKDTGEFFAFSYGAD
-327 AEGKLERVQDHTGR
+327 GMLERVEDHVGR
-341 SLSYKYQGGLL
+341 CLSYQYQGGLL

-373 EHVENQRGIVTV
+373 EQVENQRGIVTV

-399 FPDGTQMSYVY
+399 FPDGTRMSYVY
-410 DAEKKTVELTER
+410 DAEKKAVELTER
-422 NGSRVTYV
+422 NGSRVIYV

-490 ILYGKKN
+490 IRYGEKN
-497 QPTGIRING
+497 QPTGIKING

-519 LVKTKDALGN
+519 LVKTRDALGN
-529 EVEITYTV
+529 EVEITYTA

-546 ADKSRISLSYDAR
+546 ADKSRISLSYDAK

-564 IEDAQGNVTRYVY
+564 IEDALGNVTRYAY

-584 ESTDGKGNVTRYTYD
+584 ESTDGKGNVTKYAYD

-611 GNCQSYEYNAS
+611 GNRQSYEYNAS

-656 TLLAYD
+656 TLLTYD
-662 SMWNLARVTT
+662 SMWNLARVTAS
-672 PDGART
+672 DGART

-711 EEDENGSKT
+711 EEDENGAKT
-720 TFVYDALGRVVE
+720 TFVYDALGRAVE
-732 VNGEEG
+732 VTGEEG

-748 GNLIEAKD
+748 GNLIEAED

-782 RRYTYTPL
+782 RHYTYTPL

-795 ITDEAGRKMVYR
+795 ITDEAGRTTCYQYQK
-807 YLRGGQVAGIRHPD
+807 GGLLEKIQYSDG
-821 DTEET
+821 TEEA

-839 LATGFVLTY
+839 LATGFVLRY

-907 ETEYQYDAC
+907 ETQYRYDAC
-916 DRLIEIRQYG
+916 DRLIEICQYG
-926 AEGSLKEDTEGSGM
+926 EKADQEF
-940 DTDLLEA
+940 LEA
-947 EKQNGRNRLCQ
+947 EERNRRGRRCQ
-958 VTRYTRDLRGQ
+958 VTRYHRDIRGQ
-969 VTETRDAL
+969 ITEVTDAMGQKET
-977 GQREVYTYDK
+977 YTYDK
-987 KGQLLSKL
+987 KGQLLGKL

-1032 LLEVQDWLGSTK
+1032 LTEIQDWLGSTK

-1053 QKVQYPDGREVSY
+1053 EKVQYPDGREVSY

-1073 RRSITYPDGKT
+1073 RRSLTYPDGKT

-1089 DEQLRLSELKEG
+1089 DEQFRLSELKEG
-1101 DSVITYVYD
+1101 DSIITYGYD
-1110 PLGRL
+1110 PVGRL

-1124 KTTYAYDR
+1124 KTTYRYDR
-1132 KDQLTE
+1132 KDQVTE
-1138 LVHRDQEGIL
+1138 LVHRDKEGIL

-1153 LYDFLGNKTRITKE
+1153 LYDLLGNKTGITKE

-1190 IQKDGQMQTRY
+1190 IQKDGKVQTQY
-1201 GYDAFGNRTWKE
+1201 GYDAFGNRIWKE
-1213 ESGER
+1213 ESRER

-1224 VINQMVSERHG
+1224 GLNQMVSERQG
-1235 ELLKAYRYDKRGNL
+1235 EIRKEYGYDKRGNL
-1249 TGILENGAWKKQ
+1249 TSILENGTWKKQ

-1273 VDATGK
+1273 VDAAGK

-1301 EKLEKLDPQS
+1301 EKLEKLDPQN

-1323 TYTLDLTRQ
+1323 TYALDLTRQ
-1332 YYNLLERTEENRSQR
+1332 YHNLLERTEESKSQR

-1381 GNLRENYG
+1381 GTLLESYG

-1408 YTGYQRDPVA
+1408 YTGYQRDEVS

-1429 TENGRFA
+1429 AESGRFA
-1436 GQDLIAG
+1436 GQDIMTGTVKYPETFNLYKYSFNQPLKYIDPSGETEEEFCENISTA
-1443 FMDMPFSM
+1443 FS
-1451 NRYSYCFNSSLIL
+1451 RYGEQFIESVSSPQNWGLWALDGSFAALEVYKQITKHIPQFKTNANNKTLVNISDSVNYKGGRGGVRRISKAKLLQQDSSLGEAYRTQMKLDKLSKGLVCLNGAVSFISEYNSNPDLSVKEKIVNSSVEATWSIGSSVAIGSALGSLLPGAGTIVGAIGGFVVGTAASIL
-1464 IDYNGCFAVL
+1464 IDGIAKTKWFD
-1474 ATLGAMA
+1474 G
-1481 LGALAGSAINA
+1481 
-1492 SVKVVTEYVEVKRG
+1492 
-1506 EKEKIDWGEVAGA
+1506 
-1519 AAEGAIIG
+1519 
-1527 GVSALPITGPLIT
+1527 
-1540 AVTTIGT
+1540 
-1547 GAVAAGTKS
+1547 GTKS
-1556 TVTQLVNNQPID
+1556 VLD
-1568 YNKVVEDAM
+1568 YVKQGVNKVVD
-1577 IGGVTS
+1577 
-1583 GIFYGIGKIKDV
+1583 GIGDAFS
-1595 GKIKLAGKTQGVN
+1595 G
-1608 TKDLYKQ
+1608 
-1615 KLNEVAS
+1615 
-1622 KQEQIKGAIAATG
+1622 
-1635 RTSPHRKR
+1635 
-1643 QLAALKKE
+1643 
-1651 ALNLM
+1651 
-1656 KKYGKAEVIGILKD
+1656 
-1670 NQKKTLEALLG
+1670 
-1681 IKMTNTLL
+1681 
-1689 EEILEVYI
+1689 
-1697 PLYDNKVTP
+1697 
-1706 EEYFEQNFGK
+1706 FG
-1716 LCNKEISCPS
+1716 EFVFG

>member
-9 EITTL
+9 EITQL
-14 CNELKTLLNGCK
+14 CKDIKSILEQCK
-26 THIANMKT
+26 EHVSAMRT

-39 DEALAEVPSEVRY
+39 GEALDAVPSEARY
-52 YGAVSSVSQLRSA
+52 GIAVHDVSQLRSA
-65 LKTEKIEEA
+65 LKTEQMETA
-74 LTKLEN
+74 LTKLEK

-85 CELIPAADSDYA
+85 CDLIPAADTDYA
-97 AQTRELMRV
+97 SQTRELAGV
-106 TKNLQTL
+106 TKSLQTL
-113 LEEMEQFLIHTP
+113 LEEMEQFLIDTP

-143 WNKVTENAATA
+143 WNKVTENGEKA

-159 ANIKGAETICHAF
+159 ANIKGAEAICHAF

-192 VVGREPFVFRRFYN
+192 VGGRESFAFRRFYN
-206 AINGREGVLGRD
+206 AINAHRGVLGKD

-228 FMDGEAVLLREDGK
+228 FTDGEAVLLREDGK

-257 ASEGTLEKAEDGYT
+257 ASEGALEKEKNGYT
-271 YRTREQKVY
+271 YRTRAQKTY
-280 RFDREGMCLE
+280 RFDKEGKCLE
-290 TETLLGSLV
+290 TESLTGSRI
-299 TFTYEEGSPFRLVKA
+299 TFAYEEEAPFRLVKVQK
-314 EKDTGEFFSFSYD
+314 ETGEFFAFFYD
-327 AEGKLERVQDHTGR
+327 TEGMLERVEDHTGR
-341 SLSYKYQGGLL
+341 GVAYRYQGELL
-352 KEVTLP
+352 KEATLP
-358 DGNTF
+358 DGNAF

-373 EHVENQRGIVTV
+373 EQVENPREIVTV
-385 ENFFDEEHRTTLQK
+385 ENFFDEENRTTLQK
-399 FPDGTQMSYVY
+399 FPDGTQMSYTY
-410 DAEKKTVELTER
+410 DEEKKTVELTER
-422 NGSRVTYV
+422 NGSRVVYV
-430 HDDKYRDVKHIHSN
+430 HDDKYRDIKHIHSN

-480 VIDALGNKTE
+480 VIDTLGNKTE
-490 ILYGKKN
+490 IRYGEKN

-506 KDKLCGEYDAQGR
+506 KEKLCGEYDAQGR

-529 EVEITYTV
+529 EVEIAYTA
-537 SGWPQTIQQ
+537 SGWPQTIRQ
-546 ADKSRISLSYDAR
+546 ADKSRITLSYDAR

-564 IEDAQGNVTRYVY
+564 MEDAQGNVTRYGY
-577 DALNRMV
+577 DALNRMT
-584 ESTDGKGNVTRYTYD
+584 ESIDGKGNVTRYTYD
-599 VMGNVTC
+599 IMGNVTR

-628 TDFDGASIQREYNVL
+628 TDFDGESIRREYNVL
-643 NRPSKIIDKEGRE
+643 NRPSKVIDKEGRE
-656 TLLAYD
+656 TLLTYD

-711 EEDENGSKT
+711 EEDENGAKT

-738 LHYAYRYDGE
+738 HHYAYRYDGE
-748 GNLIEAKD
+748 GNLIEAED

-761 VSMEYDGNGNLVK
+761 VSMEYDGNGNLIK
-774 ETNALGES
+774 ETNQLGES
-782 RRYTYTPL
+782 RSYAYTPL

-795 ITDEAGRKMVYR
+795 ITDEAGRITCYR
-807 YLRGGQVAGIRHPD
+807 YQKGGLLEKIRYAD
-821 DTEET
+821 GTEEA

-839 LATGFVLTY
+839 LATGFVLSY

-854 RITEITGS
+854 RIVEITGS
-862 EGEKKSYTYDA
+862 EGERKSYTYDA

-897 LAKVTDALGN
+897 LVKVTDALGN

-926 AEGSLKEDTEGSGM
+926 AEGSLKEDTEISGM
-940 DTDLLEA
+940 DADFLEA
-947 EKQNGRNRLCQ
+947 ERQNGRKRRCQ
-958 VTRYTRDLRGQ
+958 ITRYTRDLRGQ
-969 VTETRDAL
+969 VTETVDAL
-977 GQREVYTYDK
+977 GQKETYTYDK
-987 KGQLLSKL
+987 KGQLLGKL

-1002 KYAYTKQGDLSGI
+1002 KYTYTKQGDLSGI
-1015 QYADGREVKLS
+1015 QYADGKEVKLS

-1032 LLEVQDWLGSTK
+1032 LIEIQDWLGSTR
-1044 ITPDALGRA
+1044 ITPDELGRA
-1053 QKVQYPDGREVSY
+1053 EKVQYPDGREVSY

-1073 RRSITYPDGKT
+1073 RRSITYPDGAT

-1089 DEQLRLSELKEG
+1089 DEQFRLSELKEG
-1101 DSVITYVYD
+1101 DSVITYGYD
-1110 PLGRL
+1110 PVGRL

-1124 KTTYAYDR
+1124 KTTYRYDR

-1138 LVHRDQEGIL
+1138 LVHQDKEGIL

-1153 LYDFLGNKTRITKE
+1153 LYDLLGNKTGITKE
-1167 RRGLEQESGSYTY
+1167 RRGLERESGQYRY

-1190 IQKDGQMQTRY
+1190 IQKDGEIQYRY

-1213 ESGER
+1213 ESGEQ

-1224 VINQMVSERHG
+1224 ALNQLVSERQG
-1235 ELLKAYRYDKRGNL
+1235 EIRKEYGYDKRGNL
-1249 TGILENGAWKKQ
+1249 TAILENGAWKKQ
-1261 YVYGAINRLEEA
+1261 YVYGAMNRLEEA
-1273 VDATGK
+1273 VDAAGK

-1301 EKLEKLDPQS
+1301 EKLEKLDPQ
-1311 RIGMEIGNSRQI
+1311 RRVGMEIGNSRQI

-1332 YYNLLERTEENRSQR
+1332 YYNLLEKTEESRSQR

-1381 GNLRENYG
+1381 GTIKESYG

-1394 EDLYQNQGKIQPFG
+1394 EDLYQNQGEMQPFG
-1408 YTGYQRDPVA
+1408 YTGYQRDEIA

-1429 TENGRFA
+1429 AESGRFA

-1443 FMDMPFSM
+1443 FMDLPFSM
-1451 NRYSYCFNSSLIL
+1451 NRYSYCFNTPVVLVDLDGAWPKWITDIGGAIDEGVQWVENKVSSAIRWGYEEIWSKHIYGEDLVLYETTTGGGSYEVTSHRGGSIIVAQKDILGNFTGWTLDLSINLPHGLKVGSKLTGKDWNPETWKYNHGIEYTNQDTGISYKGGTYMDKNGIGYNHVYGGTSGNLPLELPDSTKIDEYADVSWSFSQDFQISNWKLIL
-1464 IDYNGCFAVL
+1464 ETVGVVTAAILFVVVVL
-1474 ATLGAMA
+1474 DDATIVGVLDDA
-1481 LGALAGSAINA
+1481 ALAPLAAYIA
-1492 SVKVVTEYVEVKRG
+1492 SVAPSFYQWFINSAPKMATC
-1506 EKEKIDWGEVAGA
+1506 
-1519 AAEGAIIG
+1519 G
-1527 GVSALPITGPLIT
+1527 G
-1540 AVTTIGT
+1540 
-1547 GAVAAGTKS
+1547 
-1556 TVTQLVNNQPID
+1556 
-1568 YNKVVEDAM
+1568 
-1577 IGGVTS
+1577 
-1583 GIFYGIGKIKDV
+1583 
-1595 GKIKLAGKTQGVN
+1595 
-1608 TKDLYKQ
+1608 
-1615 KLNEVAS
+1615 
-1622 KQEQIKGAIAATG
+1622 
-1635 RTSPHRKR
+1635 
-1643 QLAALKKE
+1643 
-1651 ALNLM
+1651 
-1656 KKYGKAEVIGILKD
+1656 
-1670 NQKKTLEALLG
+1670 
-1681 IKMTNTLL
+1681 
-1689 EEILEVYI
+1689 
-1697 PLYDNKVTP
+1697 
-1706 EEYFEQNFGK
+1706 
-1716 LCNKEISCPS
+1716 

>member
-14 CNELKTLLNGCK
+14 CKELKTLLNGCK
-26 THIANMKT
+26 THISNMKT

-39 DEALAEVPSEVRY
+39 DEALAEVPGEVRH
-52 YGAVSSVSQLRSA
+52 YGAIFSVSELRSA
-65 LKTEKIEEA
+65 LKTEKIEDA

-80 CRQRA
+80 CRVRA
-85 CELIPAADSDYA
+85 CELIPAADTDYA
-97 AQTRELMRV
+97 AQTRELVGV

-143 WNKVTENAATA
+143 WNKVAENTEKA

-159 ANIKGAETICHAF
+159 ANIKGAETICYAF

-192 VVGREPFVFRRFYN
+192 VDGREAFVFRRFYN
-206 AINGREGVLGRD
+206 AINDRSGVLGKD

-228 FMDGEAVLLREDGK
+228 FTDGEAVLLREDGK

-290 TETLLGSLV
+290 TETLLGSLI
-299 TFTYEEGSPFRLVKA
+299 TFTYEEGSPFRLVKV
-314 EKDTGEFFSFSYD
+314 EKDTGEFFAFSYGAD
-327 AEGKLERVQDHTGR
+327 GMLEHVKDHAGR

-352 KEVTLP
+352 KEVRLP

-373 EHVENQRGIVTV
+373 EHVENQSGIVTV

-410 DAEKKTVELTER
+410 DEEKKSVELTER

-444 GEERFAYNQ
+444 GEECFAYNQ

-465 NKTQYAYDPAGNLVR
+465 NKTQYAYDPVGNLVR

-529 EVEITYTV
+529 EVEITYTEA
-537 SGWPQTIQQ
+537 GWPQTIQQ

-584 ESTDGKGNVTRYTYD
+584 ESADGKGNVTKYAYD

-611 GNCQSYEYNAS
+611 GNRQSYEYNAS

-656 TLLAYD
+656 TLLSYD

-711 EEDENGSKT
+711 EEDENGAKT

-738 LHYAYRYDGE
+738 LHYTYRYDGE
-748 GNLIEAKD
+748 GNLIEAED

-774 ETNALGES
+774 ETNVLGES

-795 ITDEAGRKMVYR
+795 IIDEAGRTTCYQYQK
-807 YLRGGQVAGIRHPD
+807 GGLLETILYSDG
-821 DTEET
+821 TEEA

-839 LATGFVLTY
+839 LATGFVLRY

-854 RITEITGS
+854 RIVEITGS

-907 ETEYQYDAC
+907 ETEYQYDVC

-926 AEGSLKEDTEGSGM
+926 AEGSLKEEAEGSGM

-969 VTETRDAL
+969 VTETMDAL
-977 GQREVYTYDK
+977 KQREVYTYDK

-1032 LLEVQDWLGSTK
+1032 LMEVQDWLGNTK

-1073 RRSITYPDGKT
+1073 RKSITYPDGKT

-1101 DSVITYVYD
+1101 DSIITYAYD
-1110 PLGRL
+1110 PMGRL

-1138 LVHRDQEGIL
+1138 LVHQDQDGIL

-1153 LYDFLGNKTRITKE
+1153 LYDLLGNKTGITKE

-1224 VINQMVSERHG
+1224 VINQMVSEKHG
-1235 ELLKAYRYDKRGNL
+1235 ELLKAYSYDKRGNL
-1249 TGILENGAWKKQ
+1249 TGIQENGAWKKQ

-1273 VDATGK
+1273 VDAAGK

-1311 RIGMEIGNSRQI
+1311 RIGMEIGNSQQI

-1332 YYNLLERTEENRSQR
+1332 YYNLLERTEESQSQR

-1381 GNLRENYG
+1381 GNLRESYG

-1394 EDLYQNQGKIQPFG
+1394 EDLYQNQGEIQPFG
-1408 YTGYQRDPVA
+1408 YTGYQRDEIA

-1429 TENGRFA
+1429 AENGRFA

-1443 FMDMPFSM
+1443 FMDLPFSM
-1451 NRYSYCFNSSLIL
+1451 NRYSYCFNAPMIL
-1464 IDYNGCFAVL
+1464 VDL
-1474 ATLGAMA
+1474 DGAFPSWSDIKKGFSKGIGKAWNWAKKHKDDIIKVIGTTA
-1481 LGALAGSAINA
+1481 L
-1492 SVKVVTEYVEVKRG
+1492 VV
-1506 EKEKIDWGEVAGA
+1506 
-1519 AAEGAIIG
+1519 G
-1527 GVSALPITGPLIT
+1527 GVAIT
-1540 AVTTIGT
+1540 AATFGT
-1547 GAVAAGTKS
+1547 GAGVFVGISAVSGAT
-1556 TVTQLVNNQPID
+1556 
-1568 YNKVVEDAM
+1568 A
-1577 IGGVTS
+1577 GGVTS
-1583 GIFYGIGKIKDV
+1583 YITGGDIVDNICGGTINGTITAIGTLLGTPGVGNFLGGAIGSAITDIMGGEKEFDKVLLRSAIGGGIQLGMTMGGIITKVSYDV
-1595 GKIKLAGKTQGVN
+1595 GLKNTSLGGIILNYVN
-1608 TKDLYKQ
+1608 MVYGLGSGMATFGFQ
-1615 KLNEVAS
+1615 EVLD
-1622 KQEQIKGAIAATG
+1622 QC
-1635 RTSPHRKR
+1635 
-1643 QLAALKKE
+1643 E
-1651 ALNLM
+1651 A
-1656 KKYGKAEVIGILKD
+1656 
-1670 NQKKTLEALLG
+1670 
-1681 IKMTNTLL
+1681 
-1689 EEILEVYI
+1689 
-1697 PLYDNKVTP
+1697 
-1706 EEYFEQNFGK
+1706 
-1716 LCNKEISCPS
+1716 

>member
-26 THIANMKT
+26 THISNMKT
-34 YADQA
+34 YAEQA
-39 DEALAEVPSEVRY
+39 DEALAEVPGEVRH
-52 YGAVSSVSQLRSA
+52 YGAVYSVSELRSA
-65 LKTEKIEEA
+65 LKTEKIEDA

-80 CRQRA
+80 CRVRA
-85 CELIPAADSDYA
+85 CELIPAADTDYA
-97 AQTRELMRV
+97 AQTRELVGV

-143 WNKVTENAATA
+143 WNKVTENAEKA

-159 ANIKGAETICHAF
+159 ANIKGAETICHVF

-192 VVGREPFVFRRFYN
+192 VGGREAFVFRRFYN
-206 AINGREGVLGRD
+206 AINDRSGVLGKD

-228 FMDGEAVLLREDGK
+228 FTDGEAVLLREDGK

-290 TETLLGSLV
+290 TETLLGGRV
-299 TFTYEEGSPFRLVKA
+299 TFTYETEAPFRLVKA
-314 EKDTGEFFSFSYD
+314 EKDTGEFFAFSYGAD
-327 AEGKLERVQDHTGR
+327 GMLERVEDHVGR
-341 SLSYKYQGGLL
+341 CLSYQYQGGLL

-373 EHVENQRGIVTV
+373 EQVENPRGIVTV

-399 FPDGTQMSYVY
+399 FPDGTRMSYVY
-410 DAEKKTVELTER
+410 DAEKKAVELTER
-422 NGSRVTYV
+422 NGSRVIYV

-490 ILYGKKN
+490 IRYGEKN
-497 QPTGIRING
+497 QPTGIKING

-519 LVKTKDALGN
+519 LVKTRDALGN
-529 EVEITYTV
+529 EVEITYTA

-546 ADKSRISLSYDAR
+546 ADKSRISLSYDAK

-564 IEDAQGNVTRYVY
+564 IEDALGNVTRYAY

-584 ESTDGKGNVTRYTYD
+584 ESTDGKGNVTKYAYD

-611 GNCQSYEYNAS
+611 GNRQSYEYNAS

-656 TLLAYD
+656 TLLTYD
-662 SMWNLARVTT
+662 SMWNLARVTAS
-672 PDGART
+672 DGART

-711 EEDENGSKT
+711 EEDENGAKT
-720 TFVYDALGRVVE
+720 TFVYDALGRAVE
-732 VNGEEG
+732 VTGEEG

-748 GNLIEAKD
+748 GNLIEAED

-782 RRYTYTPL
+782 RHYTYTPL

-795 ITDEAGRKMVYR
+795 ITDEAGRTTCYQYQK
-807 YLRGGQVAGIRHPD
+807 GGLLEKIQYSDG
-821 DTEET
+821 TEEA

-839 LATGFVLTY
+839 LATGFVLRY

-907 ETEYQYDAC
+907 ETQYRYDAC
-916 DRLIEIRQYG
+916 DRLIEICQYG
-926 AEGSLKEDTEGSGM
+926 EKADQEF
-940 DTDLLEA
+940 LEA
-947 EKQNGRNRLCQ
+947 EERNRRGRRCQ
-958 VTRYTRDLRGQ
+958 VTRYHRDIRGQ
-969 VTETRDAL
+969 ITEVTDAMGQKET
-977 GQREVYTYDK
+977 YTYDK
-987 KGQLLSKL
+987 KGQLLGKL

-1032 LLEVQDWLGSTK
+1032 LTEIQDWLGSTK

-1053 QKVQYPDGREVSY
+1053 EKVQYPDGREVSY

-1073 RRSITYPDGKT
+1073 RRSLTYPDGKT

-1089 DEQLRLSELKEG
+1089 DEQFRLSELKEG
-1101 DSVITYVYD
+1101 DSIITYGYD
-1110 PLGRL
+1110 PVGRL

-1124 KTTYAYDR
+1124 KTTYRYDR
-1132 KDQLTE
+1132 KDQVTE
-1138 LVHRDQEGIL
+1138 LVHRDKEGIL

-1153 LYDFLGNKTRITKE
+1153 LYDLLGNKTGITKE

-1190 IQKDGQMQTRY
+1190 IQKDGKVQTQY
-1201 GYDAFGNRTWKE
+1201 GYDAFGNRIWKE
-1213 ESGER
+1213 ESRER

-1224 VINQMVSERHG
+1224 DLNQMVSERQG
-1235 ELLKAYRYDKRGNL
+1235 EIRKEYGYDKRGNL
-1249 TGILENGAWKKQ
+1249 TSILENGTWKKQ

-1273 VDATGK
+1273 VDAAGK

-1301 EKLEKLDPQS
+1301 EKLEKLDPQR

-1323 TYTLDLTRQ
+1323 TYALDLTRQ
-1332 YYNLLERTEENRSQR
+1332 YHNLLERTEESKSQR

-1381 GNLRENYG
+1381 GTLLESYG

-1408 YTGYQRDPVA
+1408 YTGYQRDEVS

-1429 TENGRFA
+1429 AESGRFA
-1436 GQDLIAG
+1436 GQDIMTGTVKYPETFNLYKYSFNQPLKYIDPSGKTEEEFCENISTA
-1443 FMDMPFSM
+1443 FS
-1451 NRYSYCFNSSLIL
+1451 RYGEQFIESVSSPQNWGLWALDGSFAALEVYKQITKHIPQFKTNANNKTLVNISDSVNYKGGRGGVRRISKAKLLQQDSSLGEAYRTQMKLDKLSKGLVCLNGAVSFISEYNSNPDLSVKEKIVNSSVEATWSIGSSVAIGSALGSLLPGAGTIVGAIGGFVVGTAASIL
-1464 IDYNGCFAVL
+1464 IDGIAKTKWFD
-1474 ATLGAMA
+1474 G
-1481 LGALAGSAINA
+1481 
-1492 SVKVVTEYVEVKRG
+1492 
-1506 EKEKIDWGEVAGA
+1506 
-1519 AAEGAIIG
+1519 
-1527 GVSALPITGPLIT
+1527 
-1540 AVTTIGT
+1540 
-1547 GAVAAGTKS
+1547 GTKS
-1556 TVTQLVNNQPID
+1556 VLD
-1568 YNKVVEDAM
+1568 YVKQGVNKVVD
-1577 IGGVTS
+1577 
-1583 GIFYGIGKIKDV
+1583 GIGDAFS
-1595 GKIKLAGKTQGVN
+1595 G
-1608 TKDLYKQ
+1608 
-1615 KLNEVAS
+1615 
-1622 KQEQIKGAIAATG
+1622 
-1635 RTSPHRKR
+1635 
-1643 QLAALKKE
+1643 
-1651 ALNLM
+1651 
-1656 KKYGKAEVIGILKD
+1656 
-1670 NQKKTLEALLG
+1670 
-1681 IKMTNTLL
+1681 
-1689 EEILEVYI
+1689 
-1697 PLYDNKVTP
+1697 
-1706 EEYFEQNFGK
+1706 FG
-1716 LCNKEISCPS
+1716 EFVFG

>member
-192 VVGREPFVFRRFYN
+192 VGGREPFVFRRFYN

-228 FMDGEAVLLREDGK
+228 FTDGEAVLLREDGK

-257 ASEGTLEKAEDGYT
+257 ASEGVLEKAEDGYT

-410 DAEKKTVELTER
+410 EEEKKSVELTER

-490 ILYGKKN
+490 IRYGEKN
-497 QPTGIRING
+497 QPTGIKING

-529 EVEITYTV
+529 EVEITYTA
-537 SGWPQTIQQ
+537 SGWPQTILQ
-546 ADKSRISLSYDAR
+546 ADKSRITLSYDAR

-564 IEDAQGNVTRYVY
+564 IEDAQGNVTRYIY

-584 ESTDGKGNVTRYTYD
+584 ESTDGKGNVTKYAYD

-628 TDFDGASIQREYNVL
+628 TDFDGANIQREYNVL

-656 TLLAYD
+656 TLLTYD

-711 EEDENGSKT
+711 EEDENGAKT

-732 VNGEEG
+732 VNGEER

-748 GNLIEAKD
+748 GNLIEAED

-761 VSMEYDGNGNLVK
+761 VSVVVK
-774 ETNALGES
+774 HFCN
-782 RRYTYTPL
+782 
-790 GDVES
+790 
-795 ITDEAGRKMVYR
+795 
-807 YLRGGQVAGIRHPD
+807 
-821 DTEET
+821 
-826 FTYDANGNLETHT
+826 
-839 LATGFVLTY
+839 TY
-848 GYDSMD
+848 G
-854 RITEITGS
+854 
-862 EGEKKSYTYDA
+862 
-873 LGNVTSMTDGEG
+873 
-885 NTTRYAYTLSGQ
+885 
-897 LAKVTDALGN
+897 
-907 ETEYQYDAC
+907 
-916 DRLIEIRQYG
+916 
-926 AEGSLKEDTEGSGM
+926 
-940 DTDLLEA
+940 
-947 EKQNGRNRLCQ
+947 
-958 VTRYTRDLRGQ
+958 
-969 VTETRDAL
+969 
-977 GQREVYTYDK
+977 
-987 KGQLLSKL
+987 
-995 DKEGYLT
+995 
-1002 KYAYTKQGDLSGI
+1002 
-1015 QYADGREVKLS
+1015 
-1026 YNPLRQ
+1026 
-1032 LLEVQDWLGSTK
+1032 
-1044 ITPDALGRA
+1044 
-1053 QKVQYPDGREVSY
+1053 
-1066 TYGKAGE
+1066 
-1073 RRSITYPDGKT
+1073 
-1084 VFYGY
+1084 
-1089 DEQLRLSELKEG
+1089 
-1101 DSVITYVYD
+1101 
-1110 PLGRL
+1110 
-1115 CEKQFPNGT
+1115 
-1124 KTTYAYDR
+1124 
-1132 KDQLTE
+1132 
-1138 LVHRDQEGIL
+1138 
-1148 DRYTY
+1148 
-1153 LYDFLGNKTRITKE
+1153 
-1167 RRGLEQESGSYTY
+1167 
-1180 GYDALGRLSE
+1180 
-1190 IQKDGQMQTRY
+1190 
-1201 GYDAFGNRTWKE
+1201 
-1213 ESGER
+1213 
-1218 TSYQYN
+1218 
-1224 VINQMVSERHG
+1224 
-1235 ELLKAYRYDKRGNL
+1235 
-1249 TGILENGAWKKQ
+1249 
-1261 YVYGAINRLEEA
+1261 
-1273 VDATGK
+1273 
-1279 QARYQYN
+1279 
-1286 GLGHR
+1286 
-1291 VGKQEGVLPK
+1291 
-1301 EKLEKLDPQS
+1301 
-1311 RIGMEIGNSRQI
+1311 
-1323 TYTLDLTRQ
+1323 
-1332 YYNLLERTEENRSQR
+1332 
-1347 YFWDGNVA
+1347 
-1355 AYEENG
+1355 
-1361 ERNYYLQ
+1361 
-1368 DELGSPLRIEDSA
+1368 
-1381 GNLRENYG
+1381 
-1389 YGAFG
+1389 
-1394 EDLYQNQGKIQPFG
+1394 
-1408 YTGYQRDPVA
+1408 
-1418 GTYYAQAREYL
+1418 
-1429 TENGRFA
+1429 
-1436 GQDLIAG
+1436 
-1443 FMDMPFSM
+1443 
-1451 NRYSYCFNSSLIL
+1451 
-1464 IDYNGCFAVL
+1464 
-1474 ATLGAMA
+1474 
-1481 LGALAGSAINA
+1481 
-1492 SVKVVTEYVEVKRG
+1492 
-1506 EKEKIDWGEVAGA
+1506 
-1519 AAEGAIIG
+1519 
-1527 GVSALPITGPLIT
+1527 
-1540 AVTTIGT
+1540 
-1547 GAVAAGTKS
+1547 
-1556 TVTQLVNNQPID
+1556 
-1568 YNKVVEDAM
+1568 
-1577 IGGVTS
+1577 
-1583 GIFYGIGKIKDV
+1583 
-1595 GKIKLAGKTQGVN
+1595 
-1608 TKDLYKQ
+1608 
-1615 KLNEVAS
+1615 
-1622 KQEQIKGAIAATG
+1622 
-1635 RTSPHRKR
+1635 
-1643 QLAALKKE
+1643 
-1651 ALNLM
+1651 
-1656 KKYGKAEVIGILKD
+1656 
-1670 NQKKTLEALLG
+1670 
-1681 IKMTNTLL
+1681 
-1689 EEILEVYI
+1689 
-1697 PLYDNKVTP
+1697 
-1706 EEYFEQNFGK
+1706 
-1716 LCNKEISCPS
+1716 

>member
-9 EITTL
+9 EISTL

-26 THIANMKT
+26 THISNMKT
-34 YADQA
+34 YAEQA
-39 DEALAEVPSEVRY
+39 DEALAEVPGEVRHY
-52 YGAVSSVSQLRSA
+52 DAVSSASELRSA
-65 LKTEKIEEA
+65 LKTEKMEEA

-85 CELIPAADSDYA
+85 CELIPAADTDYA
-97 AQTRELMRV
+97 AQTRELMGV

-113 LEEMEQFLIHTP
+113 LEEIEQFLIHTP

-192 VVGREPFVFRRFYN
+192 VGGREPFVFRRFYN
-206 AINGREGVLGRD
+206 AINGREGVLGKD

-228 FMDGEAVLLREDGK
+228 FTDGEAVLLREDGK

-257 ASEGTLEKAEDGYT
+257 ASEGVLEKAEEGYT

-290 TETLLGSLV
+290 TETLLGGRV
-299 TFTYEEGSPFRLVKA
+299 TFTYETEAPFRLVKA
-314 EKDTGEFFSFSYD
+314 EKDTGEFFAFSYGAD
-327 AEGKLERVQDHTGR
+327 GMLERVEDHTGR
-341 SLSYKYQGGLL
+341 CLSYQYQGGLL
-352 KEVTLP
+352 KEVRLP

-373 EHVENQRGIVTV
+373 EQVENQRGIVTV

-497 QPTGIRING
+497 QPTGIKING

-519 LVKTKDALGN
+519 LVKTRDALGN
-529 EVEITYTV
+529 EVEITYTA

-546 ADKSRISLSYDAR
+546 ADKSRISLSYDAK

-564 IEDAQGNVTRYVY
+564 IEDALGNVTRYAY

-584 ESTDGKGNVTRYTYD
+584 ESTDGKGNVTKYAYD
-599 VMGNVTC
+599 VMGNVTY

-656 TLLAYD
+656 TLLTYD
-662 SMWNLARVTT
+662 SMWNLARVTA

-711 EEDENGSKT
+711 EEDENGAKT

-748 GNLIEAKD
+748 GNLIEAED
-756 ALGNT
+756 ALGNA
-761 VSMEYDGNGNLVK
+761 VSMEYDGNGNLLK

-782 RRYTYTPL
+782 RCYTYTPL

-795 ITDEAGRKMVYR
+795 ITDEAGRTTCYQYQK
-807 YLRGGQVAGIRHPD
+807 GGLLEKIQYSDG
-821 DTEET
+821 TEEA

-839 LATGFVLTY
+839 LATGFVLRY

-907 ETEYQYDAC
+907 ETQYRYDAC
-916 DRLIEIRQYG
+916 DRLIEICQYG
-926 AEGSLKEDTEGSGM
+926 EKADQEF
-940 DTDLLEA
+940 LEA
-947 EKQNGRNRLCQ
+947 EERNRRGRRCQ
-958 VTRYTRDLRGQ
+958 VTRYHRDIRGQ
-969 VTETRDAL
+969 ITEVTDAMGQKET
-977 GQREVYTYDK
+977 YTYDK
-987 KGQLLSKL
+987 KGQLLGKL

-1032 LLEVQDWLGSTK
+1032 LTEIQDWLGSTK

-1053 QKVQYPDGREVSY
+1053 EKVQYPDGREVSY

-1073 RRSITYPDGKT
+1073 RRSLTYPDGKT

-1089 DEQLRLSELKEG
+1089 DEQFRLSELKEG
-1101 DSVITYVYD
+1101 DSIITYGYD
-1110 PLGRL
+1110 PVGRL

-1124 KTTYAYDR
+1124 KTTYRYDR
-1132 KDQLTE
+1132 KDQVTE
-1138 LVHRDQEGIL
+1138 LVHRDKEGIL

-1153 LYDFLGNKTRITKE
+1153 LYDLLGNKTGITKE

-1190 IQKDGQMQTRY
+1190 IQKDGKVQTQY
-1201 GYDAFGNRTWKE
+1201 GYDAFGNRIWKE
-1213 ESGER
+1213 ESRER

-1224 VINQMVSERHG
+1224 DLNQMVSERQG
-1235 ELLKAYRYDKRGNL
+1235 EIRKEYGYDKRGNL
-1249 TGILENGAWKKQ
+1249 TSILENGTWKKQ

-1273 VDATGK
+1273 VDAAGK

-1355 AYEENG
+1355 VYEENG

-1381 GNLRENYG
+1381 GNLRESYG

-1394 EDLYQNQGKIQPFG
+1394 EDLYQNQGEIQPFG
-1408 YTGYQRDPVA
+1408 YTGYQRDEIA

-1429 TENGRFA
+1429 AENGRFA
-1436 GQDLIAG
+1436 GQDLIVG
-1443 FMDMPFSM
+1443 FMDLPFSM
-1451 NRYSYCFNSSLIL
+1451 NRYSYCFNAPMVLVDLDGEWPSLS
-1464 IDYNGCFAVL
+1464 D
-1474 ATLGAMA
+1474 
-1481 LGALAGSAINA
+1481 
-1492 SVKVVTEYVEVKRG
+1492 
-1506 EKEKIDWGEVAGA
+1506 
-1519 AAEGAIIG
+1519 
-1527 GVSALPITGPLIT
+1527 
-1540 AVTTIGT
+1540 
-1547 GAVAAGTKS
+1547 
-1556 TVTQLVNNQPID
+1556 
-1568 YNKVVEDAM
+1568 
-1577 IGGVTS
+1577 
-1583 GIFYGIGKIKDV
+1583 IGKGIQNGIKDV
-1595 GKIKLAGKTQGVN
+1595 GNAINKGVQKVWETGQKAVKTAVDWVDEHKTELVAVGIMTGAVVAIASGGV
-1608 TKDLYKQ
+1608 
-1615 KLNEVAS
+1615 
-1622 KQEQIKGAIAATG
+1622 IAATVGAGVLIGGGIGGISNIVSGSGNFTNGFIGGSVNGFITVFGTTSLAINPFAANAAGGAMGSVLTDILNNKDLPLKEQKSTIEILISAIASSGTQAVIGGGLAKIWDKATLG
-1635 RTSPHRKR
+1635 RTIGNSKGWDKMATIFWET
-1643 QLAALKKE
+1643 LFSGGFSFSTGTIASILSGALGKKIVDG
-1651 ALNLM
+1651 NFM
-1656 KKYGKAEVIGILKD
+1656 KNITE
-1670 NQKKTLEALLG
+1670 
-1681 IKMTNTLL
+1681 LL
-1689 EEILEVYI
+1689 EGCLE
-1697 PLYDNKVTP
+1697 
-1706 EEYFEQNFGK
+1706 
-1716 LCNKEISCPS
+1716 